1 MFSSS
6 KGGCFFVAFNFQ
18 ERALNEPLPAKA
30 FSGCRFHPRCPEAR
44 EVCRQDEPVL
54 KEVMKGHLLA
64 CHFATYTR
72 HTDFLQHAQVNRC
85 RNYFNIRSGTSF
97 IIRRPCCFWR
107 YKQKDENLFSV

>member
-1 MFSSS
+1 M
-6 KGGCFFVAFNFQ
+6 AFNFQ